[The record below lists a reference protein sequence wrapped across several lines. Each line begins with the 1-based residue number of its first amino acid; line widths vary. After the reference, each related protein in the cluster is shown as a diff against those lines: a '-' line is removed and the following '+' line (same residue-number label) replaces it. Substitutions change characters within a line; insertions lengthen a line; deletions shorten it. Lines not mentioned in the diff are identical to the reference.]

1 MKNCFYFFLIIAFL
15 GGVAIA
21 EAQQP
26 KKVPRIGYLVSV
38 SRSST
43 REVGQ
48 VEAFRQGLRELGYV
62 EGQNIAIEYRYAE
75 GVEERLPNLAADLV
89 QLNVDVIFVT
99 GTTGTQA
106 AKRATKTI
114 PIVMASVT
122 DPVGTGLVASL

>member
-1 MKNCFYFFLIIAFL
+1 MTGRSKAVRPKFRLIMLTAFIL
-15 GGVAIA
+15 ASVHPAH
-21 EAQQP
+21 AQQT
-26 KKVPRIGYLVSV
+26 KRVPRIGFLS
-38 SRSST
+38 SGSLSST

-62 EGQNIAIEYRYAE
+62 EGRNIVIEYRYAE

-99 GTTGTQA
+99 GTTATQA

-114 PIVMASVT
+114 PI
-122 DPVGTGLVASL
+122 